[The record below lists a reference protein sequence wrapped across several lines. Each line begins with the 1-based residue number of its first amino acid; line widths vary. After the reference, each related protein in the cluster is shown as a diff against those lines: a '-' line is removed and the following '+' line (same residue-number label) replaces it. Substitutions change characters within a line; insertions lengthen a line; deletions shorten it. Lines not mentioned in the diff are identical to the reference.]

1 MLNIFFRT
9 AAVTGVI
16 VALAGCAT
24 TSPIERPELRADERW
39 NVPLTAGAKAPDEQ
53 WWQAF
58 GSEQLDQ
65 LIGQAFAGSP
75 NLAVTAERVFQAE
88 QQVRVA
94 GSSLFPS
101 LNLSGSTGERTTDDG
116 GSENRS
122 ESTSASLN
130 VSYELDLWGRLAA
143 ARDEAEAGY
152 RATVF
157 EYDSARLSLAS
168 SVATTWFRLMALDEQ
183 LRVARENLAIAERT
197 EDIVDARYRNGAAS
211 RAELLRQQTEVLNQR
226 AGLEPITLEYRQTR
240 SALAVLVG
248 VSPLGFEAD
257 TGTHSLMDL
266 TLPAVDAGIPS
277 DLLTRR
283 PDLAIAEAQLQA
295 ADANLAQARAA
306 WLPSV
311 SLGLNAGAS
320 TANLASLAN
329 PVETLGWSITL
340 AQNLFDGGT
349 RDAQTAI
356 SESRRR
362 ALAEDYR
369 GAILAALQETDDALD
384 RLQTSQ
390 RREAL
395 QRTVSERA
403 ERTLELTDL
412 RYRAGSDELLTLLDA
427 QRTLF
432 QTRDQLVQLRLARL
446 QATVDLYKAIGGG
459 WQQKDE

>member
-1 MLNIFFRT
+1 M
-9 AAVTGVI
+9 
-16 VALAGCAT
+16 
-24 TSPIERPELRADERW
+24 RADERW

-211 RAELLRQQTEVLNQR
+211 RAELVRQQTEVLNQR

-240 SALAVLVG
+240 SALAGWLACHRWD
-248 VSPLGFEAD
+248 SRP
-257 TGTHSLMDL
+257 
-266 TLPAVDAGIPS
+266 IPGR
-277 DLLTRR
+277 TR
-283 PDLAIAEAQLQA
+283 
-295 ADANLAQARAA
+295 
-306 WLPSV
+306 
-311 SLGLNAGAS
+311 
-320 TANLASLAN
+320 
-329 PVETLGWSITL
+329 
-340 AQNLFDGGT
+340 
-349 RDAQTAI
+349 
-356 SESRRR
+356 
-362 ALAEDYR
+362 
-369 GAILAALQETDDALD
+369 
-384 RLQTSQ
+384 
-390 RREAL
+390 
-395 QRTVSERA
+395 
-403 ERTLELTDL
+403 
-412 RYRAGSDELLTLLDA
+412 
-427 QRTLF
+427 
-432 QTRDQLVQLRLARL
+432 
-446 QATVDLYKAIGGG
+446 
-459 WQQKDE
+459 